1 MARLRRLVPPH
12 SASCPAEL
20 CLRPSVALPCRARFA
35 LRLNR
40 RPPVNAPVVALTYGT
55 PARRRDNSSDDGA
68 LPTRAPIIL
77 AGLLVDEVAPR
88 GPPALPHHPPAA
100 NTLLPSSSTHVVI
113 ASLDNVDDDVD
124 MHCMMSMTCIAYK
137 HSDPNVMMCRVDVMM
152 SMMDDIVDDAT
163 HVVVMSCHRW

>member
-1 MARLRRLVPPH
+1 M
-12 SASCPAEL
+12 
-20 CLRPSVALPCRARFA
+20 
-35 LRLNR
+35 
-40 RPPVNAPVVALTYGT
+40 VALTYGT

-137 HSDPNVMMCRVDVMM
+137 HSDPNVMMSLR
-152 SMMDDIVDDAT
+152 
-163 HVVVMSCHRW
+163 